1 MKKFHEKHQDLLA
14 SEGFIIISQ
23 SENNT
28 NYKRDDDMF
37 INITKK
43 NEDYVIVKSI
53 LPNDDVKY
61 TTTISIDDHTN
72 IFERLIRRFHN
83 PDVYQNK

>member
-43 NEDYVIVKSI
+43 NDDYVIVKSI

>member
-1 MKKFHEKHQDLLA
+1 MKKFHEKHKDLLTA
-14 SEGFIIISQ
+14 EGFIMISQ
-23 SENNT
+23 SKNIT

-43 NEDYVIVKSI
+43 NDDYVIVKSI

-61 TTTISIDDHTN
+61 TTTISIDDRTN

>member
-1 MKKFHEKHQDLLA
+1 MKKFQEKHKDLLTA
-14 SEGFIIISQ
+14 EGFVMISQ

-37 INITKK
+37 INIKKK
-43 NEDYVIVKSI
+43 NDKYVIVKSI

-61 TTTISIDDHTN
+61 TTTISIDDPTN
-72 IFERLIRRFHN
+72 IWVMKASN
-83 PDVYQNK
+83 

>member
-1 MKKFHEKHQDLLA
+1 MEKVSQKHKDLLTA
-14 SEGFIIISQ
+14 EGFIMISQ

-43 NEDYVIVKSI
+43 NDDYIIVKSI
-53 LPNDDVKY
+53 LLNDDVEY
-61 TTTISIDDHTN
+61 TTTISIDDRTN
-72 IFERLIRRFHN
+72 ILN
-83 PDVYQNK
+83 VWLDVFITRCLSK

>member
-1 MKKFHEKHQDLLA
+1 MKKFHEKHKDLLTT
-14 SEGFIIISQ
+14 EGFVMISQ
-23 SENNT
+23 SEYNT

-43 NEDYVIVKSI
+43 NDDYVIVKSI
-53 LPNDDVKY
+53 LLTDDVEY
-61 TTTISIDDHTN
+61 TTTISIDDPTN

>member
-1 MKKFHEKHQDLLA
+1 MKKFHEKHKDLLA
-14 SEGFIIISQ
+14 TEGFIMISQ

-43 NEDYVIVKSI
+43 NDNYVIVKSI
-53 LPNDDVKY
+53 LPNDDVEY
-61 TTTISIDDHTN
+61 TTTISIDDPTN

>member
-1 MKKFHEKHQDLLA
+1 MKKFHEKHKDLLTT
-14 SEGFIIISQ
+14 EGFVIISQ

-37 INITKK
+37 LNITKK
-43 NEDYVIVKSI
+43 NDDYIIVKSI
-53 LPNDDVKY
+53 LPNDNVKY
-61 TTTISIDDHTN
+61 KTTISIDDPTN

-83 PDVYQNK
+83 QDVYQIK

>member
-1 MKKFHEKHQDLLA
+1 MRKFHEKHQDLLA
-14 SEGFIIISQ
+14 SEGFIMISQ

-43 NEDYVIVKSI
+43 NDDYVIIKSI

-61 TTTISIDDHTN
+61 TTTISIDDPTN
-72 IFERLIRRFHN
+72 IFERLIRRFHK
-83 PDVYQNK
+83 PDVYQIK